1 MDIGSNIK
9 YIRKKESL
17 TQKDFAQRVGISRNA
32 LINYENNKRLPSIEL
47 IEKISNTFGI
57 NLYDLLESNSVEET
71 FYKNIYKELRN
82 ATSIKR
88 ALEIL
93 FLHNEYLNTKLDA
106 AAPRFIDKK
115 YFFEVISEEIS
126 KELSGME
133 LLNMP
138 KLNGDDD
145 GEL

>member
-9 YIRKKESL
+9 SIRKKENL
-17 TQKDFAQRVGISRNA
+17 TQKDFAHKIGISRNA
-32 LINYENNKRLPSIEL
+32 LINYENNKRIPSIEI
-47 IEKISNTFGI
+47 IEKISNAFSI
-57 NLYDLLESNSVEET
+57 NLYDLLEITCFEET
-71 FYKNIYKELRN
+71 FYKNVYEELHN
-82 ATSIKR
+82 ATSIKK

-93 FLHNEYLNTKLDA
+93 FLHNEYLNNKLNSS
-106 AAPRFIDKK
+106 APKSIDKA

-126 KELSGME
+126 NELKGME

-138 KLNGDDD
+138 KIKGDND